1 MRDPSLLIALRPWLR
16 LLARRRGRL
25 VTGAALLALTL
36 ASAIGLLALSGWFIT
51 ASALTGMALAVGL
64 AASLDVHVPG
74 GGIRTFAVTRTVA
87 RYVER
92 LYNHDT
98 VLRLLADLRGTLF
111 AVMVGLDERILARRR
126 ASDWLNRLTADIDTL
141 DSLYLRL
148 LAPPVVALLA
158 ILLLSG
164 FVALWVPVAGLAVA
178 ALLLS
183 AWLWLTAGQ
192 AWLGMESSHNQV
204 SHLQRLRSQA
214 IEHLQGQ
221 AELEA
226 YGARDAHRRLLQQR
240 EIQLQQAQRSLGRL
254 SGLGT
259 SLVNLMVGLAMLAA
273 LWLAAVAWEQGGIS
287 GAVMVML
294 PLAVLATGEAL
305 ALLPVAFTHLGAT
318 RAAAERLNGLVASRG
333 EGMKSGSAALPAGP
347 LSVALRGVTLR
358 YPGALQPALERI
370 DLELF
375 VGERL
380 ALTGASGAGKSSVG
394 ALLTRQLPPTAGEIW
409 LGGYALHDIE
419 EGSLRERVAILGQR
433 VDLFQDSLAHN
444 LYLADPGA
452 DESDLWQAL
461 AWVELAAWA
470 ESLPRGLAT
479 RVGEGGRQL
488 SGGQARRLALARLW
502 LRDPGLVIL
511 DEPFAGLDADMAARL
526 SLRLDEWLAGRTVI
540 YLVHQL
546 AGGAFELPGIT
557 RHERLYQGRLTD
569 CATRAYRSG

>member
-1 MRDPSLLIALRPWLR
+1 MRNPSLLITLRPWLR
-16 LLARRRGRL
+16 LLARRRRRL

-36 ASAIGLLALSGWFIT
+36 GSAIGLLALSGWFIT
-51 ASALTGMALAVGL
+51 ASALTGMALAAGL
-64 AASLDVHVPG
+64 AATLDVHVPG

-111 AVMVGLDERILARRR
+111 AVMVRLDERVLARRR

-148 LAPPVVALLA
+148 LAPPAVALLA
-158 ILLLSG
+158 VLLLSG

-183 AWLWLTAGQ
+183 AWLWLTVGQ
-192 AWLGMESSHNQV
+192 AWLGMAPSHSQV
-204 SHLQRLRSQA
+204 GHLQRLRSQA

-226 YGARDAHRRLLQQR
+226 YGARDAHRQRLQQR
-240 EIQLQQAQRSLGRL
+240 ESQLQQLQRSLGRL
-254 SGLGT
+254 SGFGT
-259 SLVNLMVGLAMLAA
+259 SLVNLVVGLAMLAA
-273 LWLAAVAWEQGGIS
+273 LWLAAMAWEQGDIS

-318 RAAAERLNGLVASRG
+318 RAAAERLNGLVASGG
-333 EGMKSGSAALPAGP
+333 EGAKPGHVALPAGP
-347 LSVALRGVTLR
+347 LSVVLRGVTLR
-358 YPGALQPALERI
+358 YPGALQPALESV
-370 DLELF
+370 DLALPA
-375 VGERL
+375 GARL
-380 ALTGASGAGKSSVG
+380 ALTGASGAGKSSVA
-394 ALLTRQLPPTAGEIW
+394 ALLTRQLPPTVGEIR
-409 LGGYALHDIE
+409 LGGSALHDIDE
-419 EGSLRERVAILGQR
+419 RSLRERVAILGQR
-433 VDLFQDSLAHN
+433 VDLFQGSLAHN
-444 LYLADPGA
+444 LYLADPKA
-452 DESDLWQAL
+452 DESDLWRAL
-461 AWVELAAWA
+461 AWVELAEWA

-511 DEPFAGLDADMAARL
+511 DEPFAGLDAELAARL
-526 SLRLDEWLAGRTVI
+526 SDRLDQWLAGRTVV

-546 AGGAFELPGIT
+546 AGAFEPPGIT

>member
-1 MRDPSLLIALRPWLR
+1 MRDPSLPITLRPWLR
-16 LLARRRGRL
+16 LLARRRRRL
-25 VTGAALLALTL
+25 MAGAALLALTL
-36 ASAIGLLALSGWFIT
+36 GSAIGLLALSGWFIT
-51 ASALTGMALAVGL
+51 ASALTGMALAAGL
-64 AASLDVHVPG
+64 AATLDVHVPG

-111 AVMVGLDERILARRR
+111 AVMARLDERVLARRR

-148 LAPPVVALLA
+148 LAPPAVALLA
-158 ILLLSG
+158 VLLLSG

-183 AWLWLTAGQ
+183 AWLWLTVGQ
-192 AWLGMESSHNQV
+192 AWLGMAPSHSQV
-204 SHLQRLRSQA
+204 SHVQRLRSQA

-226 YGARDAHRRLLQQR
+226 YGARDAHRRLLLQR
-240 EIQLQQAQRSLGRL
+240 ESQLQQLQRSLGRL
-254 SGLGT
+254 SGFGT
-259 SLVNLMVGLAMLAA
+259 SLVNLMVGLAMLTA
-273 LWLAAVAWEQGGIS
+273 LWLAAMAWEQGGIS

-318 RAAAERLNGLVASRG
+318 RAAAERLNELVASGG
-333 EGMKSGSAALPAGP
+333 EGTKPGHEALPAGP
-347 LSVALRGVTLR
+347 LSVVLRGVTLR
-358 YPGALQPALERI
+358 YPGALQPALESV
-370 DLELF
+370 DLALPA
-375 VGERL
+375 GARL
-380 ALTGASGAGKSSVG
+380 ALTGASGAGKSSVA
-394 ALLTRQLPPTAGEIW
+394 ALLTRQLPPTAGEIR
-409 LGGYALHDIE
+409 LGGSALHNIE
-419 EGSLRERVAILGQR
+419 ERSLRERVAILGQR

-444 LYLADPGA
+444 LYLADPKA
-452 DESDLWQAL
+452 DESELWRAL
-461 AWVELAAWA
+461 AWVELADWA

-511 DEPFAGLDADMAARL
+511 DEPFAGLDAELAARL
-526 SLRLDEWLAGRTVI
+526 SGRLDQWLAGRTVI

-546 AGGAFELPGIT
+546 AGAFEPPGIT

-569 CATRAYRSG
+569 CAAHSFRSG

>member
-1 MRDPSLLIALRPWLR
+1 MRDPSLPITLRPWLR
-16 LLARRRGRL
+16 LLARRRRRL
-25 VTGAALLALTL
+25 VNGAALLALTL
-36 ASAIGLLALSGWFIT
+36 GSAIGLLALSGWFIT
-51 ASALTGMALAVGL
+51 ASALTGMALAAGL

-111 AVMVGLDERILARRR
+111 AVMARLDERVLARRR

-141 DSLYLRL
+141 DGLYLRL

-164 FVALWVPVAGLAVA
+164 FVALWVPVAGLSVA
-178 ALLLS
+178 ALLLT
-183 AWLWLTAGQ
+183 AWLWLTVGQ
-192 AWLGMESSHNQV
+192 AWLGMAPSHRQV
-204 SHLQRLRSQA
+204 SHVQRLRSQA

-226 YGARDAHRRLLQQR
+226 YGARDAHRRLLLQR
-240 EIQLQQAQRSLGRL
+240 ESQLQQLQRSLGRL
-254 SGLGT
+254 SGFGT
-259 SLVNLMVGLAMLAA
+259 SLVNLVVGLAMLAA
-273 LWLAAVAWEQGGIS
+273 LWLAAMAWEQGGIS

-318 RAAAERLNGLVASRG
+318 RAAAERLNELVASGG
-333 EGMKSGSAALPAGP
+333 EGTKPGRVVLPAGP
-347 LSVALRGVTLR
+347 LSVVLRGVTLR
-358 YPGALQPALERI
+358 YPGALQPALESI
-370 DLELF
+370 DLALPA
-375 VGERL
+375 GARL
-380 ALTGASGAGKSSVG
+380 ALTGASGAGKSSVA
-394 ALLTRQLPPTAGEIW
+394 ALLTRQLPATLGEIW
-409 LGGYALHDIE
+409 LGGSALHDIE
-419 EGSLRERVAILGQR
+419 ERSLRERVAILGQR

-444 LYLADPGA
+444 LYLADPKA
-452 DESDLWQAL
+452 NETDLWRAL
-461 AWVELAAWA
+461 AWVELADWA

-479 RVGEGGRQL
+479 RVGEGGSQL

-511 DEPFAGLDADMAARL
+511 DEPFAGLDAELAARL
-526 SLRLDEWLAGRTVI
+526 SGRLDGWLAGRTVV

-546 AGGAFELPGIT
+546 AGDAFEPPGIT
-557 RHERLYQGRLTD
+557 RHERLSQGQLTD
-569 CATRAYRSG
+569 CATRSYRSG

>member
-1 MRDPSLLIALRPWLR
+1 MRDPSLLIVLRPWLR
-16 LLARRRGRL
+16 LMARRRGRL
-25 VTGAALLALTL
+25 VIGGALLALTL
-36 ASAIGLLALSGWFIT
+36 ASAIGLLTLSGWFIT
-51 ASALTGMALAVGL
+51 ASALTGMALAAGL

-111 AVMVGLDERILARRR
+111 AVMAGLDERTLARRR

-158 ILLLSG
+158 ILLLSA
-164 FVALWVPVAGLAVA
+164 FLALWVPVAGLAVA
-178 ALLLS
+178 ALLLT

-192 AWLGMESSHNQV
+192 AWLGMAPSHSQV
-204 SHLQRLRSQA
+204 SHVQRLRSQV

-226 YGARDAHRRLLQQR
+226 YGARDVHRDLLVKR
-240 EIQLQQAQRSLGRL
+240 ETQLQQVQRTLGRL

-273 LWLAAVAWEQGGIS
+273 LWLAALAWEQGDIS

-318 RAAAERLNGLVASRG
+318 RAAAERLNELEASGG
-333 EGMKSGSAALPAGP
+333 EGTKPGTVALPAGP
-347 LSVALRGVTLR
+347 LSVALRGVTLH
-358 YPGALQPALERI
+358 YPGALQPALESI
-370 DLELF
+370 DLTLPA
-375 VGERL
+375 GERL
-380 ALTGASGAGKSSVG
+380 ALTGASGAGKSSVA
-394 ALLTRQLPPTAGEIW
+394 ALLTRQLPPTTGEIR
-409 LGGYALHDIE
+409 LGGSVLHDIDE
-419 EGSLRERVAILGQR
+419 RSLRERVAILGQR

-444 LYLADPGA
+444 LSLADPDA
-452 DESDLWQAL
+452 DESDLWRAL

-470 ESLPRGLAT
+470 ESLPHGMAT

-511 DEPFAGLDADMAARL
+511 DEPFAGLDAEMAARL
-526 SLRLDEWLAGRTVI
+526 ALRLDEWLAGRTVL

-546 AGGAFELPGIT
+546 GDGGFEPPGIT
-557 RHERLYQGRLTD
+557 RHERLHEGRLTD
-569 CATRAYRSG
+569 CATRFYRSG

>member
-1 MRDPSLLIALRPWLR
+1 MRNDSLLTTLRPWLR

-25 VTGAALLALTL
+25 VTGAALLALTV

-51 ASALTGMALAVGL
+51 ASALTGMALAAGL

-111 AVMVGLDERILARRR
+111 GVMSGLDERTLARRR

-158 ILLLSG
+158 ILLLSA
-164 FVALWVPVAGLAVA
+164 FLALWVPVAGLAVA
-178 ALLLS
+178 ALLLF

-192 AWLGMESSHNQV
+192 AWLGMAPSHSQV

-226 YGARDAHRRLLQQR
+226 YGARDAHRQLLQQR
-240 EIQLQQAQRSLGRL
+240 EIQLQQVQRTLGRL

-273 LWLAAVAWEQGGIS
+273 LWLAALAWEQGTIS

-318 RAAAERLNGLVASRG
+318 RAAAQRLNELVASG
-333 EGMKSGSAALPAGP
+333 SEGTQPDNVALPAGP

-358 YPGALQPALERI
+358 YPDALLPALEHV
-370 DLELF
+370 DLELSG
-375 VGERL
+375 GERL
-380 ALTGASGAGKSSVG
+380 ALTGASGAGKSSVA
-394 ALLTRQLPPTAGEIW
+394 ALLTRQLPPTAGGVW
-409 LGGYALHDIE
+409 LGGVPLSAIDAS
-419 EGSLRERVAILGQR
+419 SLRERVAILGQR

-444 LYLADPGA
+444 LYLAAPDA
-452 DESDLWQAL
+452 DDADLWRAL
-461 AWVELAAWA
+461 AWVELADWA
-470 ESLPRGLAT
+470 KSLPGGLAT

-488 SGGQARRLALARLW
+488 SGGEARRLALARLW

-511 DEPFAGLDADMAARL
+511 DEPFAGLDAELAASL
-526 SLRLDEWLAGRTVI
+526 SLRLDEWLAGRTVL

-546 AGGAFELPGIT
+546 EGGPFEPPGIT

-569 CATRAYRSG
+569 CATHGFPSG